1 MFQSHLRVLF
11 PAGLN
16 AVMLPMLRKKYTFR
30 IMQKATC
37 TSATDPNSVLD
48 ADLLTPAFL
57 KCSSAKKVSK
67 RDGGKDTKS
76 VRKRVTEMF
85 YDNNN
90 NSNNN
95 HYCNSNNNHYCK
107 SSDADRERRITHE
120 DSTQQRCTTETRRDL
135 LKTTPPDPRAPCK
148 ARPPKHTP
156 CESTHRGR

>member
-95 HYCNSNNNHYCK
+95 HYCNSNNNYHIATTATATTTTIARAVMPTENGASLTK
-107 SSDADRERRITHE
+107 IQPNKDARQKRG
-120 DSTQQRCTTETRRDL
+120 ETY
-135 LKTTPPDPRAPCK
+135 
-148 ARPPKHTP
+148 
-156 CESTHRGR
+156 

>member
-1 MFQSHLRVLF
+1 MYVFQSHLRVLF

-95 HYCNSNNNHYCK
+95 HYCNSNNNYHIATTATATTTTIARAVMPTENGASLTK
-107 SSDADRERRITHE
+107 IQPNKDARQKRG
-120 DSTQQRCTTETRRDL
+120 ETY
-135 LKTTPPDPRAPCK
+135 
-148 ARPPKHTP
+148 
-156 CESTHRGR
+156 

>member
-1 MFQSHLRVLF
+1 
-11 PAGLN
+11 
-16 AVMLPMLRKKYTFR
+16 MLRKKYTFR

-67 RDGGKDTKS
+67 RDGGKGTKS

-95 HYCNSNNNHYCK
+95 HYCNSNNNYHIATTATATTTTIARAVMPTENGASLTK
-107 SSDADRERRITHE
+107 IQPNKDARQKRG
-120 DSTQQRCTTETRRDL
+120 ETY
-135 LKTTPPDPRAPCK
+135 
-148 ARPPKHTP
+148 
-156 CESTHRGR
+156 